1 MEMPSALAIAIA
13 FDNKLPSVSGF
24 LGSAAASSVFTGSG
38 ALPLSFFFDFFS
50 MAPSSSRLRFF
61 FPMILSEHNPAEMVR
76 RGPGKRMWEDR
87 HKNKAM
93 SARWCAE
100 SNETAPAPAQ
110 HG

>member
-61 FPMILSEHNPAEMVR
+61 FPMI
-76 RGPGKRMWEDR
+76 R